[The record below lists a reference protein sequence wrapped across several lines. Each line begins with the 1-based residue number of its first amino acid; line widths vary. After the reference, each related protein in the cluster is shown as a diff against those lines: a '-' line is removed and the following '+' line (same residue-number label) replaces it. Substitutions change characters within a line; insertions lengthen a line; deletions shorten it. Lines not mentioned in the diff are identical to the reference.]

1 MKFKQL
7 PWCPLTPLAPD
18 LKKSGFSGDDLKHL
32 KLITK
37 LQNISIA
44 LSQLQTLHSDLLVHI
59 PFHGVLRYRISIKM
73 HSNKKV

>member
-18 LKKSGFSGDDLKHL
+18 LKKSGFSGDDSKHP

-37 LQNISIA
+37 LQNIKYSLRPQQQTFNVFLYFFLVCWFCKIPSI
-44 LSQLQTLHSDLLVHI
+44 
-59 PFHGVLRYRISIKM
+59 YRST
-73 HSNKKV
+73 